1 VTLKEFFTMVHTYQG
16 KSLNIIEQDWA
27 FINNATGPGT
37 ADWQYYFTCWV
48 VDGQH
53 PWDYEVQNRVS
64 QRYMKGWTTKDPF
77 AIDHQPCYYPK
88 PSKPRKERRIL
99 NS

>member
-1 VTLKEFFTMVHTYQG
+1 MTLKEFFTMVHTYLG
-16 KSLNIIEQDWA
+16 KSLATIESDWNIIHATYGPNDWE
-27 FINNATGPGT
+27 
-37 ADWQYYFTCWV
+37 YYQLCWV

-53 PWDYEVQNRVS
+53 PWDNEVQNRVN

-77 AIDHQPCYYPK
+77 AIDQQPGYYPK

-99 NS
+99 NA